1 MPRSFPRFVVIVL
14 LSAVAGLV
22 AGARP
27 AAAERPP
34 VIGGQYRYWS
44 FTNHDDLRD
53 VLAYWVPGPFHVQL
67 EYWDRVKGKDQFRPE
82 VGIHLRDR
90 RKSVY
95 TVQWRHELD
104 QERLF
109 FMTDQVLSDHVVGRA
124 EIDPIFGR
132 DSTSWVFGAGGDYY
146 WGSWNFFSATLY
158 HDPRGNDLWVAPL
171 RLRLAN
177 EGNDWVQAT
186 LAPASK
192 RTLGWAFDVKY
203 RWLRTG
209 VERNSRFD
217 FTDLDNVIWTIGFE
231 APFPKRPE

>member
-1 MPRSFPRFVVIVL
+1 MPRSFRSFVL
-14 LSAVAGLV
+14 LASFGAVLGTGLV
-22 AGARP
+22 PRSAAARP
-27 AAAERPP
+27 A

-67 EYWDRVKGKDQFRPE
+67 EYWDRVKGRDQFRPE
-82 VGIHLRDR
+82 VGLHLRDH

-109 FMTDQVLSDHVVGRA
+109 FMTDQVLSDHIVGRA
-124 EIDPIFGR
+124 EIDPIVGK
-132 DSTSWVFGAGGDYY
+132 DSTSWVFGGGGDYY

-158 HDPRGNDLWVAPL
+158 HDPRGSDLWVAPL

-177 EGNDWVQAT
+177 EANDWVQAT
-186 LAPASK
+186 VAPASK

-231 APFPKRPE
+231 VPFPKPAE